1 MKTVILLG
9 RIVQLEELTKVQLK
23 GITIGELLSYRLY
36 DGITNGIHM
45 LFVEPKKKAGTPRSL
60 AITSSRF
67 NSLFQKPVVYIL
79 PTCPAFERQRLI
91 DKNVFFIVSDK
102 FAYLPNLV
110 ANERMKMTKPAQRLT
125 PVAQY
130 LLLYHL
136 QIESINGK
144 TARDLENLIPYSYA
158 SITIGLTCLEELG
171 LLSKTTIGGKSKV
184 IHFELSGNKLWD
196 AAQEYI
202 INPVDE
208 IVFCDKFDSDA
219 VYPTCGINALSHY
232 TMLNPD
238 PEKMLVM
245 SKKQWQEIKASNALV
260 CLNKYDGNI
269 LIEVWKYPP
278 VGIKDER
285 QEWVDRLS
293 LAISLKEDKDPRVE
307 GEVERLINET
317 EWKD

>member
-23 GITIGELLSYRLY
+23 GITIGELLSYRFY

-110 ANERMKMTKPAQRLT
+110 VNEHMKMTKPAQKLT

-158 SITIGLTCLEELG
+158 SITIGLTCLEELE
-171 LLSKTTIGGKSKV
+171 LLSKTTIGGKSKI

-196 AAQEYI
+196 VTQEYI

-238 PEKMLVM
+238 PEKMFVM
-245 SKKQWQEIKASNALV
+245 TKKQWQEIKASDVLG
-260 CLNKYDGNI
+260 CPNKYDGNI

-317 EWKD
+317 EWKN

>member
-1 MKTVILLG
+1 MKTVVLLG
-9 RIVQLEELTKVQLK
+9 RIVQLDELTKFQLK
-23 GITIGELLSYRLY
+23 GITIGELLSYRFY
-36 DGITNGIHM
+36 DGISNGIPM
-45 LFVEPKKKAGTPRSL
+45 LFVEPKKKVGTPRSL

-79 PTCPAFERQRLI
+79 PTCPTFERQRLI

-110 ANERMKMTKPAQRLT
+110 VNERMKITKPAQRLT

-136 QIESINGK
+136 QIEGINGK

-158 SITIGLTCLEELG
+158 SITIGFTCLEELG
-171 LLSKTTIGGKSKV
+171 LLSKTIIGGKSKV
-184 IHFELSGNKLWD
+184 IHFELSGKKLWD
-196 AAQEYI
+196 AAQDYF

-208 IVFCDKFDSDA
+208 TVFCDKFNSDTI
-219 VYPTCGINALSHY
+219 YPTCGINALSHY
-232 TMLNPD
+232 TRLNPD
-238 PEKMLVM
+238 PEKMFVM
-245 SKKQWQEIKASNALV
+245 TKKQWQDIKASDVLV
-260 CLNKYDGNI
+260 CPNKYDGNI
-269 LIEVWKYPP
+269 LIQVWKYPP

-293 LAISLKEDKDPRVE
+293 LTISLNEDQDPRVE
-307 GEVERLINET
+307 GELEQLINET